1 MSSEHHEHHHEHE
14 HHHHE
19 KELSSGP
26 VLTIRAHSGL
36 SGDIFLAGL
45 LCMTQTTPQQMEDIL
60 SSIMPELAGSVQL
73 VRKEVNH
80 IGGWHAEVT
89 LPHQHE
95 HRTLA
100 DILALIE
107 SCGMSENGKALASRA
122 FTLLASA
129 EAAVHDRPAE
139 EVHFHEVGALDS
151 ILDICMSCE
160 LFERLSPSLFVV
172 SPLPVADGFVHC
184 AHGILP
190 VPAPAVLELMEG
202 VPVRPFP
209 GEGETVTPTGMAL
222 LKALGAKFGPWP
234 AMRVERKAII
244 YGSRVFDNAPN
255 GAIFACGNPEEA

>member
-1 MSSEHHEHHHEHE
+1 MSSEHHEHHHEYE

-129 EAAVHDRPAE
+129 EAAVHGRPAE

-255 GAIFACGNPEEA
+255 GAIFACGSPEEA

>member
-129 EAAVHDRPAE
+129 EAAVHGRPAE

-255 GAIFACGNPEEA
+255 GAIFACGSPEEA